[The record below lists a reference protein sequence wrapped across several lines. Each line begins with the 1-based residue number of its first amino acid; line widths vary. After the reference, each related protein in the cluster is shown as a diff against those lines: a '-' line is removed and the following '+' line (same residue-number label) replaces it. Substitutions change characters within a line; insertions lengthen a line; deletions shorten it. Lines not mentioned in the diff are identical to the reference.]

1 MLMNGGR
8 YVSYM
13 WVQRFPICVYGKSLD
28 LALNFALNLTLFHK
42 INSTKNKTKQKTQPT
57 NQNKTKPKP
66 LSGPLSVAVAS
77 LGPGT
82 YFWLASISNRADR
95 AEVPFFPTGG
105 PAASRECAEMGP
117 AICKPFMAAPF

>member
-1 MLMNGGR
+1 MDGGR
-8 YVSYM
+8 YVPNM
-13 WVQRFPICVYGKSLD
+13 WVQRFPSCVYGKSLY
-28 LALNFALNLTLFHK
+28 LALSFALNLKLFYK
-42 INSTKNKTKQKTQPT
+42 INSTKQNKQTNNETKQ
-57 NQNKTKPKP
+57 KP

-77 LGPGT
+77 LCPGT

-105 PAASRECAEMGP
+105 PAASRECVEMGP